1 MSEEMNEELGFEED
15 EGYDVD
21 MSDFIDEESAEEP
34 TEEETPTE
42 EPAEGEN
49 PEEQEQ
55 KEENEE
61 TPPEDTTPTEEVFE
75 LKYDKQVEKVNR
87 EKVVELAQKGM
98 NYDRIV
104 EQRDRLRQ
112 ENEEYRKFQDENTAT
127 LELLNAAVSSSGMT
141 VPQFLKTVRENVL
154 RSKGLSNDAIA
165 ERIAREDAERKLAE
179 KQRADERRDQE
190 TNEKNAQ
197 TEKQKREVEAF
208 VSAYPNVDPKS
219 ISQEV
224 WDAVNRGES
233 LLSAYTRQENKS
245 LQSKVKELTSTIE
258 AMQQN
263 TKNKEK
269 SVGSVKSDG
278 KETGKDPFLE
288 YFMADD

>member
-1 MSEEMNEELGFEED
+1 MSEEMKEELGFEED

-21 MSDFIDEESAEEP
+21 MSDFVDEESAEEP

-42 EPAEGEN
+42 EPAEVEN
-49 PEEQEQ
+49 PEAQEQE
-55 KEENEE
+55 EENEE
-61 TPPEDTTPTEEVFE
+61 TPPEDTTPTEELFD

-87 EKVVELAQKGM
+87 EKLVKLAQKGR
-98 NYDRIV
+98 NYDRVV

-112 ENEEYRKFQDENTAT
+112 ENEEHKKFRDENAET
-127 LELLNAAVSSSGMT
+127 LSILNSVVSSTGMT
-141 VPQFLKTVRENVL
+141 VPQFLRSVRENAL
-154 RSKGLSNDAIA
+154 RSAGLSNDAIA
-165 ERIAREDAERKLAE
+165 ERIAREEAERKLAE
-179 KQRADERRDQE
+179 RQREDERKEQE
-190 TNEKNAQ
+190 TTEKNAQ
-197 TEKQKREVEAF
+197 SEKQKREVEAF

-219 ISQEV
+219 ISQDV

-233 LLSAYTRQENKS
+233 LLSAYTRQENKQ
-245 LQSKVKELTSTIE
+245 LQKQIKELNSTIE